1 MKTFLIIVIALLVQ
15 SFVHEVR
22 GTPNIV
28 GCFLRGLLAVDAK
41 GFCSGQEKKS

>member
-1 MKTFLIIVIALLVQ
+1 MKAFLIIVIVLLVQ
-15 SFVHEVR
+15 NFVLEVR

-28 GCFLRGLLAVDAK
+28 GCYLRGLLAVEDH